1 MLAGYNTNITYKGNT
16 YHIQTEDSGLK
27 NPVVVTLLYAKG
39 AILTSKKTSY
49 AHIIEDPDYK
59 DKIKELMKQ
68 QHKTMIKELLSGR
81 YTGEYV
87 PGEGEGE
94 PSEPAEAT
102 PVKQDLISESL
113 DDILLN
119 YIIKR
124 KKMYEAR

>member
-27 NPVVVTLLYAKG
+27 NPVVVTLLYVKG

-49 AHIIEDPDYK
+49 AHIVDDPDYK
-59 DKIKELMKQ
+59 EKIKELMKQ

-81 YTGEYV
+81 YTGDYV
-87 PGEGEGE
+87 PEERERE
-94 PSEPAEAT
+94 PTEAT
-102 PVKQDLISESL
+102 PVKEDQISESL

-124 KKMYEAR
+124 K

>member
-27 NPVVVTLLYAKG
+27 NPVVVTLLYVKG

-49 AHIIEDPDYK
+49 AHIKDDPDYK
-59 DKIKELMKQ
+59 EKIKELMKQ

-81 YTGEYV
+81 YTGDYV
-87 PGEGEGE
+87 AEEGEGE
-94 PSEPAEAT
+94 PREPAKAT
-102 PVKQDLISESL
+102 PVKEDQISESL

-124 KKMYEAR
+124 K

>member
-1 MLAGYNTNITYKGNT
+1 MLSGYNTNVTYKGKT

-27 NPVVVTLLYAKG
+27 NPVIVTLLYVKG

-49 AHIIEDPDYK
+49 AHIMDNPDYK
-59 DKIKELMKQ
+59 EKIKELMKQ

-81 YTGEYV
+81 VTGESV
-87 PGEGEGE
+87 AEGGEHELHE
-94 PSEPAEAT
+94 PNGAT
-102 PVKQDLISESL
+102 PVHKNQISESL

-124 KKMYEAR
+124 E

>member
-27 NPVVVTLLYAKG
+27 NPVVVSLLYVKG

-49 AHIIEDPDYK
+49 AHIVNDPDYK

-81 YTGEYV
+81 YTGEFV
-87 PGEGEGE
+87 AEEGE
-94 PSEPAEAT
+94 SEPAGAT
-102 PVKQDLISESL
+102 PVNKNQISESL

-124 KKMYEAR
+124 K

>member
-1 MLAGYNTNITYKGNT
+1 MMLAGYNTNVTYKGST

-27 NPVVVTLLYAKG
+27 NPIVVTLLYAKG

-49 AHIIEDPDYK
+49 AHIVDDPDYK
-59 DKIKELMKQ
+59 EKIRELMKQ

-81 YTGEYV
+81 YTGEFV
-87 PGEGEGE
+87 TEESE
-94 PSEPAEAT
+94 SEPHEEAEAT
-102 PVKQDLISESL
+102 PVKKNQISESL

-124 KKMYEAR
+124 K

>member
-1 MLAGYNTNITYKGNT
+1 MMLAGYNTNVTYKGNT

-49 AHIIEDPDYK
+49 AHIVDDPDYK
-59 DKIKELMKQ
+59 EKIKELMKQ

-81 YTGEYV
+81 YTGEFV
-87 PGEGEGE
+87 REEGKSG

-102 PVKQDLISESL
+102 PVNKNQISESL

-124 KKMYEAR
+124 K